1 MLGNMLTVIEN
12 DLVLSDGRMLHY
24 YDTRAADGAVP
35 RLPVVYS
42 HGTPNVGEPPVPL
55 FAAAA
60 ERGIR
65 FIGYDR
71 PGYGSS
77 TARPGRTVA
86 DAAEDVA
93 AVLDELRIERFA
105 MLGHSGGGPH
115 TLACAA
121 LLADRLLAA
130 VDVSG
135 PAPYGSADLDYFA
148 GMNPSGEAELR
159 AAAAGREALEKMLS
173 TAEYDPEM
181 FTPGDREALQ
191 GSWSWLNS
199 VVGRAMENGDVGGMI
214 DDDLGYVAPW
224 GFDVAAI
231 RCPLLVCHGEDDRI
245 VPVAH
250 GRWVAVHAP
259 TAELRTY
266 PGDGHLTVL
275 ESAGVAALD
284 WIRAHAR

>member
-12 DLVLSDGRMLHY
+12 DLVLSDGRKLHC
-24 YDTRAADGAVP
+24 YDTRAADGSVP
-35 RLPVVYS
+35 ALAVVYS

-71 PGYGSS
+71 PGYGPS

-86 DAAEDVA
+86 DAAGDVA
-93 AVLDELRIERFA
+93 AVLDALGVERFA

-115 TLACAA
+115 TLACSA
-121 LLADRLLAA
+121 LLADRLIAA
-130 VDVSG
+130 VDISG
-135 PAPYGSADLDYFA
+135 PAPYGGAGLDYFT
-148 GMNPSGEAELR
+148 GMNPAGEAELR
-159 AAAAGREALEKMLS
+159 AAVAGREALENMLA

-191 GSWSWLNS
+191 GPWNWLNG
-199 VVGRAMENGDVGGMI
+199 VVGRAMEDGDLGGMI
-214 DDDLGYVAPW
+214 DDDLAYVAPW

-231 RCPLLVCHGEDDRI
+231 RRPLLVCHGEDDRI

-250 GRWVAVHAP
+250 GRWVAAHAP
-259 TAELRTY
+259 SAELRTY

-275 ESAGVAALD
+275 ESGAVAALD
-284 WIRAHAR
+284 WLRAQAG